1 MRGTA
6 TCVLMPHD
14 VGGWSIVL
22 QVYRELCAVQGFAGV
37 DYSTKDRSSGP
48 VQFERDPAEA
58 AEADPFGL
66 DQIISEV
73 SAHFLLH
80 VCKGVHSASGH

>member
-1 MRGTA
+1 MTSAKRSAGISCQA
-6 TCVLMPHD
+6 CH
-14 VGGWSIVL
+14 
-22 QVYRELCAVQGFAGV
+22 ELILCHHAQGFAGV

-73 SAHFLLH
+73 GGSPCDHPKLA
-80 VCKGVHSASGH
+80 A